1 MRILLTGA
9 NGYIGKRLLPN
20 LVQEGHTVICCV
32 RDKNRFNPP
41 ESLIQNI
48 EITEIDFLDKNS
60 ITKIP
65 QNIDGAY
72 YLMHSMTSSSAYEK
86 KELICASNFKEAVNK
101 TKIRHVVYLS
111 GIINETSL
119 SRHLL
124 SRKAVEDELA
134 KGNYNFTTLRAG
146 IIIGSGSASFEI
158 IRDLTEKIPLLLT
171 PIWVRT
177 KCQPIGVR
185 DVKNILTKTMFN
197 VETYNKNFDI
207 GGPDILTYKEMLLG
221 YAKVRGLKRK
231 LLIFPLIT
239 PKISSYW
246 LYFLT
251 STSYKLATALVQSM
265 NVEVVCRNCDINK
278 ILDITPIGYEQALK
292 RTLLRIE
299 EHQIVSSWKDSLVSG
314 RIKVD
319 LSEFMKVPTF
329 GCNIYHLERKAIN
342 RERSIDKI
350 WSIGGNTGWYR
361 ADWLWGIRGF
371 LDKVFGGV
379 GLRRGRT
386 DDFEIHTG
394 DAVDFW
400 RVLYANKEEG
410 RLLLYAEMRLPGEAW
425 LEFRFTK
432 NNILHQT
439 ATYRPKGLLG
449 RLYWISVYPF
459 HGYIFKGMINKITE

>member
-319 LSEFMKVPTF
+319 LSEFNTIDVCGTGGDEKKTFNISTLSAFVIAGAGYKVAK
-329 GCNIYHLERKAIN
+329 H
-342 RERSIDKI
+342 
-350 WSIGGNTGWYR
+350 GNY
-361 ADWLWGIRGF
+361 
-371 LDKVFGGV
+371 GV
-379 GLRRGRT
+379 SSSCGSSN
-386 DDFEIHTG
+386 
-394 DAVDFW
+394 V
-400 RVLYANKEEG
+400 
-410 RLLLYAEMRLPGEAW
+410 
-425 LEFRFTK
+425 LEFLGYRFTNEEAVLKQQLEKANFCMMHAPLFHPAMK
-432 NNILHQT
+432 NVAPIRKELGIKTFFNMLGPIVNPSFPKNQLVGVFNLEIARVYNYLLQNTEKNYTILHSLD
-439 ATYRPKGLLG
+439 G
-449 RLYWISVYPF
+449 
-459 HGYIFKGMINKITE
+459 